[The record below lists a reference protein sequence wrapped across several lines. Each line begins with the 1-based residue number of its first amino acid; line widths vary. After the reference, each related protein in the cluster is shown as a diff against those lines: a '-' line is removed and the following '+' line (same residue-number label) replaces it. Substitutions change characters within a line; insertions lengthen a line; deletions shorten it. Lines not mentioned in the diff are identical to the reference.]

1 MSRRFRRTSKY
12 AAIAALFAWLPLS
25 GCYRW
30 ATIEPA
36 HGAYA
41 GLESATHIR
50 VTTRDGERVELGAP
64 IAFDDG
70 ILVGMPREA
79 DENALESRHTLAA
92 ADIARLQE
100 RRFDAT
106 PVIALVGLGAVL
118 LIGMIEYNNSS
129 WVGN

>member
-1 MSRRFRRTSKY
+1 MSRRLRRTNKY
-12 AAIAALFAWLPLS
+12 VAIVALFAWLPLS

-36 HGAYA
+36 HDAYV

-50 VTTRDGERVELGAP
+50 VTTRDGERIELGAP
-64 IAFDDG
+64 IAFDEG
-70 ILVGMPREA
+70 VLVGMLREA
-79 DENALESRHTLAA
+79 DEDALESRYTLAG

-100 RRFDAT
+100 RRFDSA

-118 LIGMIEYNNSS
+118 LIGLVEYQSS
-129 WVGN
+129 GPFGD